1 MKSLTRRSRVPSSQ
15 SKIICAPVT
24 ASPFFSAR
32 SYTLEGQNAM
42 MRWFVQHGMTPQV
55 LDHLEFPTHKP
66 GAILYIDDRGYH
78 FRGIFP
84 SVSYIEDFRPWNKQ

>member
-1 MKSLTRRSRVPSSQ
+1 
-15 SKIICAPVT
+15 
-24 ASPFFSAR
+24 
-32 SYTLEGQNAM
+32 M

-66 GAILYIDDRGYH
+66 GAVIYIDDRGYH

-84 SVSYIEDFRPWNKQ
+84 HVSYIQEWRPWNK